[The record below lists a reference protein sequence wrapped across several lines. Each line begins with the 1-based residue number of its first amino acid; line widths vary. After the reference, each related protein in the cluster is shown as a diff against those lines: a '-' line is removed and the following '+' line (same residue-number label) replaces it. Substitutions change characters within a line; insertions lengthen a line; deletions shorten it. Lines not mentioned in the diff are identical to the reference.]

1 MKILKASAGSG
12 KTWRLTRDY
21 ITLLLKDRDRYAYRH
36 ILAVTF
42 TNKATAEM
50 KSRILSELS
59 VLSHSPESSDY
70 YAFLVP
76 ALFPDAGLLRS
87 RAEDVLVNI
96 LHDYGAFAVSTID
109 SFFQQTLKAFS
120 REIGYFA
127 SYQVELDRDSLI
139 REAVDRMLDSITED
153 DREMLG
159 WLDED
164 VADTLERGGRVNL
177 ADTIFENAR
186 NLKSAEHGSLLDE
199 YGLDDAE
206 MFSRGRLRAVRKEC
220 TAYIASYESA
230 VRKAAEEVGAALE
243 RCGIDPADSN
253 RKFLQTVLAY
263 SRKPDTKTGYVS
275 PSAAVMEKCSDPEL
289 WFAKDKAPK
298 LLPQVQGVL
307 DGPLASFRDLF
318 TERYRLYRTAVLL
331 KGRICSLGIAG
342 EFFRNFEALVKE
354 KNVLCIED
362 SNEIL
367 RKIIGGS
374 DAPFVYE
381 KLGVRF
387 EHFLLDEFQDTS
399 RLQWD
404 NFLPLLRESESNSH
418 ESLVVGDVKQSIYR
432 WRGSDWELLGSTLQK
447 QFPSSETEVLD
458 SNYRSTL
465 TVVEFNNAFFT
476 FAAAQLGTA
485 VSEEYADVCQKSAV
499 TEENEPQKGFV
510 KVDFTSEDQLEAVLD
525 SVRDAMARGA
535 EPGDIAVLVRNNS
548 SGSDVAAHLIGSGIP
563 VVSDDSLDVKSSLT
577 VRRLVSLLHWV
588 DDPGDE
594 ISCYLASCLIPEG
607 AEEEWKMQWHSLTD
621 LCESILRLMEERNP
635 GCTDGQV
642 LFIQSFMD
650 CLQEWTAANG
660 QNLQAFLEYF
670 DGASPKISS
679 PQDTS
684 SVRVMTIH
692 KSKGLQFPY
701 VIFPFA
707 ETVSMS
713 KPATHWC
720 YLGGDDPLLHLPD
733 GSAPLKSAAPAIYP
747 LSLSST
753 LRSTAFCKDYEE
765 DRRRKEMD
773 CINLFYV
780 ALTRA
785 AKSLHIIAKQPS
797 AKLREAATLP
807 EYSDISQLLYLH
819 LRERLDKDGSCSFG
833 DVYDFTR
840 MKRKVRNENSC
851 DSAYPS
857 YPLEGRLAF
866 PEDASD
872 FFGSDGLAGA
882 KSSRR
887 INGIVLHGILAA
899 VRSPQDLRA
908 AVDEAVREGRLESED
923 AERDYAMLASRLA
936 SAVERGWFP
945 PDARIISETDIIDS
959 DGSIHRPDRAVVT
972 ADGVIIVDYKF
983 GRHADAY
990 ERQVARYVQLYR
1002 KMGYSHVRG
1011 FLWYVYE
1018 DEVVEVECRI

>member
-59 VLSHSPESSDY
+59 LLSRSPERSDY
-70 YAFLVP
+70 YASLVP
-76 ALFPDAGLLRS
+76 ALFADAGHLRS

-153 DREMLG
+153 DKEMLG

-164 VADTLERGGRVNL
+164 VADTLEKGSRVNL
-177 ADTIFENAR
+177 ADTLFENAR

-199 YGLDDAE
+199 YGLDDAK
-206 MFSRGRLRAVRKEC
+206 MFSRDRLKAVRKEC
-220 TAYIASYESA
+220 AAYIAGYEAA
-230 VRKAAEEVGAALE
+230 VRKAAEQVGTALE

-253 RKFLQTVLAY
+253 RKFLQSVLGYAE
-263 SRKPDTKTGYVS
+263 KPDTKTGYAA
-275 PSAAVMEKCSDPEL
+275 PSDAVMEKCSDPQQ
-289 WFAKDKAPK
+289 WFPKSRAPK
-298 LLPQVQGVL
+298 LLPQAQGVL

-318 TERYRLYRTAVLL
+318 SQGYRLYRTAILL
-331 KGRICSLGIAG
+331 KDQICSLGIAG
-342 EFFRNFEALVKE
+342 EFFRHFEALVKE

-381 KLGVRF
+381 KLGVRY

-399 RLQWD
+399 RLQWE

-458 SNYRSTL
+458 SNYRSTAA
-465 TVVEFNNAFFT
+465 VVGFNNSFFT
-476 FAAAQLGTA
+476 FAASQLGP
-485 VSEEYADVCQKSAV
+485 SICEEYADVWQKSAV
-499 TEENEPQKGFV
+499 EADKEPQKGSV
-510 KVDFTSEDQLEAVLD
+510 KVDFTAQDQLDLVLA
-525 SVRDAMARGA
+525 SVRDAMAHGA

-548 SGSDVAAHLIGSGIP
+548 SGADVASRLIGSGIP
-563 VVSDDSLDVKSSLT
+563 VISDDSLEVKSSLT

-588 DDPGDE
+588 NDPGDE
-594 ISCYLASCLIPEG
+594 ISCYLASRLIPEG
-607 AEEEWKMQWHSLTD
+607 AEDEWKMEWHSLTD

-635 GCTDGQV
+635 GCIDGQV

-670 DGASPKISS
+670 EDASPKISS
-679 PQDTS
+679 PQDKS

-720 YLGGDDPLLHLPD
+720 YLGGDDPALHLPD
-733 GSAPLKSAAPAIYP
+733 GSEPLKSAADAIYP

-753 LRSTAFCKDYEE
+753 LRSTAFCKDYEQ

-785 AKSLHIIAKQPS
+785 AKSLHIIAKQPC
-797 AKLREAATLP
+797 AKLRGGEALT
-807 EYSDISQLLYLH
+807 EYSDISQLLYVH
-819 LRERLDKDGSCSFG
+819 LRNSLDEDGSCSFG
-833 DVYDFTR
+833 DAYDFTR
-840 MKRKVRNENSC
+840 MKRKAGKEDSC
-851 DSAYPS
+851 DAQYPS
-857 YPLEGRLAF
+857 YPLGDRLTF

-872 FFGSDGLAGA
+872 FFSPDGLVGA

-887 INGIVLHGILAA
+887 INGIVLHGILAS
-899 VRSPQDLRA
+899 VRYPQDLRA
-908 AVDEAVREGRLESED
+908 AVDDAVRAGRLESED
-923 AERDYAMLASRLA
+923 AERDYSMLSSRIA
-936 SAVERGWFP
+936 SAERRGWFS
-945 PDARIISETDIIDS
+945 PDARVIAETDIIDG
-959 DGSIHRPDRAVVT
+959 DGSIHRPDRVEVSGG
-972 ADGVIIVDYKF
+972 GVIIVDYKF
-983 GRHADAY
+983 GRHADTY

-1002 KMGYSHVRG
+1002 KMGYAHVRG

-1018 DEVVEVECRI
+1018 NEVVEVECRL